1 MSPPSPARGKASLVP
16 RRIFYSWQADK
27 ASACGKNLVSRALGD
42 AIKALNVDADVE
54 AAARESRDERIALD
68 QDTSGEP
75 GSPPIVET
83 IFGKIDRAAAFVSDL
98 TFVAARSDGRLMP
111 NPNVLLEHG

>member
-1 MSPPSPARGKASLVP
+1 MPQHV
-16 RRIFYSWQADK
+16 FYSWQSDT

-42 AIKALNVDADVE
+42 AITTLNADADVE
-54 AAARESRDERIALD
+54 AAQREIRDERLALD

-83 IFGKIDRAAAFVSDL
+83 ILGKIDRAAAFVSDL
-98 TFVAARSDGRLMP
+98 TYVAARSDGRRMP